1 MRDDGGRD
9 AMRTRARLK
18 RVARL
23 CQALMSSAT
32 RAVLLSAC
40 AAPISASAQG
50 MHDWGM
56 WFETLIILLAVGAL
70 FVALIG
76 VIRWLRR

>member
-1 MRDDGGRD
+1 MS
-9 AMRTRARLK
+9 TRARFK
-18 RVARL
+18 RVAKL
-23 CQALMSSAT
+23 CHTLMSSAT

-50 MHDWGM
+50 MHDWGI
-56 WFETLIILLAVGAL
+56 WFETLIILLAAGAL
-70 FVALIG
+70 LIALIG